1 MDNQNTK
8 RTVFMISGAMDALLG
23 GVALL
28 IYFGVIPI
36 DLDIPRW
43 IIGIIGGV
51 LFFSGVAVF
60 TYFFTRTES

>member
-43 IIGIIGGV
+43 VIGIIGGV
-51 LFFSGVAVF
+51 LFFSGVVVF